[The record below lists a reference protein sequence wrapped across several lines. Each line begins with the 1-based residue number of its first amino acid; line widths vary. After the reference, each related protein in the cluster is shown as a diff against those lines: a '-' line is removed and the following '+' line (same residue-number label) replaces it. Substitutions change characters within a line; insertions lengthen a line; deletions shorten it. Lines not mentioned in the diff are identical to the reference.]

1 MSMRMNVEHKERSEL
16 AVALSPHPS
25 PRHHHH
31 SAISEAAQTRD
42 DIGDTMK
49 MVSTFIPGLM
59 RRVYEAYGGG
69 RSFR

>member
-1 MSMRMNVEHKERSEL
+1 MRMNVEHKERSEL
-16 AVALSPHPS
+16 AVALSSHPS
-25 PRHHHH
+25 RSRHHHH
-31 SAISEAAQTRD
+31 SAISEATQTRD